1 MIQEL
6 IEILAINNITSYYVG
21 GCVRDKIMGIES
33 HDIDIC
39 LTGANVEQVNEIFS
53 SFCGKPITTV
63 GKAFPVWIIDID
75 GQKYDFAL
83 ARAEKKIGASRQDFT
98 FDTSSISIED
108 DLMRRDI
115 TINAVAKNCLTGEY
129 VDPFGGIDDI
139 RNKVCR
145 QVSNAFA
152 EDTLRVYRAARFI
165 AVFGLTPTPEFIS
178 LCKGLMP
185 VDISNERVG
194 QEMRKLFESDCK
206 ASPFFYFL
214 NEVGWL
220 PYHFYELDKLIGV
233 QQSTLHHPE
242 GDAFIHTM
250 FCLDEAKDVL
260 TKTVMLCH
268 DLGKSITTV
277 FENGDYRSPGHAEAG
292 LPLTDTLLRRLSLFD
307 GAFQAKVALLVELH
321 MCHINQPTK
330 KSVGKLHRKLQKQG
344 LDFSTLVEVCRCDVS
359 GRPPLEGYTPDIG
372 QNLISQIKDTP
383 IVNGQM
389 LIEIG
394 IQPGKEMGI
403 LLKKLL
409 SLQDEGVLTSDNW
422 TDFI

>member
-6 IEILAINNITSYYVG
+6 IKLLAINNITAYYVG

-39 LTGANVEQVNEIFS
+39 LTGATVEQVNNIFS

-63 GKAFPVWIIDID
+63 GKSFPVWILEIE

-83 ARAEKKIGASRQDFT
+83 ARAEKKTGESRQDFSFEVSAIT
-98 FDTSSISIED
+98 IEQ

-115 TINAVAKNCLTGEY
+115 TINAIAQKCLTGEFI
-129 VDPFGGIDDI
+129 DPFGGIEDI
-139 RNKVCR
+139 NNKICR
-145 QVSNAFA
+145 QVSEAFA

-178 LCKGLMP
+178 LCQGLTP
-185 VDISNERVG
+185 NDISNERVG
-194 QEMRKLFESDCK
+194 QELKKLFESDCK

-214 NEVGWL
+214 RDIGWL
-220 PYHFYELDKLIGV
+220 GYHFGELDKLIDV
-233 QQSTLHHPE
+233 KQNPLHHPE

-250 FCLDEAKDVL
+250 HCLDQAKDVL

-268 DLGKSITTV
+268 DLGKSVTTV
-277 FENGDYRSPGHAEAG
+277 FEKGDYRSPGHAEAG
-292 LPLTDTLLRRLSLFD
+292 LPLADTLLRRLSFFD
-307 GAFQAKVALLVELH
+307 GSFQAKVLLLVELH
-321 MCHINQPTK
+321 MCHITPPTK
-330 KSVGKLHRKLQKQG
+330 KSAGRLLRKLQKEG

-359 GRPPLEGYTPDIG
+359 GRPPLQGYTPDIG
-372 QNLISQIKDTP
+372 QNFISEMKPP
-383 IVNGQM
+383 IVNGKM
-389 LIEIG
+389 LIEMG
-394 IQPGKEMGI
+394 VAPGKEMGEI
-403 LLKKLL
+403 LKKLL
-409 SLQDEGVLTSDNW
+409 SLQDEGILSPDNW